1 MRTTLD
7 IDDDVLNAAKEIAAV
22 RGSSAGKVLSELA
35 RKGLS
40 PAPADGPSPTRNGV
54 PVMPSRGAGAP
65 RPTMHL
71 VNQLRDDA

>member
-40 PAPADGPSPTRNGV
+40 PVGDGLQASRNGV
-54 PVMPSRGAGAP
+54 PVMPSRGAGAS
-65 RPTMHL
+65 RPTMHQ
-71 VNQLRDDA
+71 VHQLRDDA

>member
-7 IDDDVLNAAKEIAAV
+7 IDEDVLNAAKEIASV
-22 RGSSAGKVLSELA
+22 KGSSAGKVLSELA
-35 RKGLS
+35 RKGL
-40 PAPADGPSPTRNGV
+40 APIGQAVASTRNGV

-65 RPTMHL
+65 RPTMHQ

>member
-7 IDDDVLNAAKEIAAV
+7 IDEDVLNAAKEIAAV
-22 RGSSAGKVLSELA
+22 RGSSAGKVLSDLA
-35 RKGLS
+35 RKGL
-40 PAPADGPSPTRNGV
+40 APAEKGLVSTRNGV

-65 RPTMHL
+65 RPTMHQ

>member
-7 IDDDVLNAAKEIAAV
+7 IDEDVLNAAKEIAAV
-22 RGSSAGKVLSELA
+22 RGSTAGRVLSELA
-35 RKGLS
+35 RRGL
-40 PAPADGPSPTRNGV
+40 APVGEAATSTRNGV

-65 RPTMHL
+65 RPTMHQ

>member
-7 IDDDVLNAAKEIAAV
+7 IDEDVLNAAKEIAAV

-35 RKGLS
+35 RKGL
-40 PAPADGPSPTRNGV
+40 APTEKGLVSTRNGV

-65 RPTMHL
+65 RPTMHQ

>member
-7 IDDDVLNAAKEIAAV
+7 IDEDVLNAAKEIAAV

-35 RKGLS
+35 RKGL
-40 PAPADGPSPTRNGV
+40 APVEKGLVSTRNGV

-65 RPTMHL
+65 RPTMHQ

>member
-7 IDDDVLNAAKEIAAV
+7 IDEDVLNAAKEIAAV

-35 RKGLS
+35 RKGL
-40 PAPADGPSPTRNGV
+40 APAEKGLASTRNGV

-65 RPTMHL
+65 RPTMHQ